1 MTLTF
6 FNIPYE
12 INISLQIGDDVYYC
26 HNTGTT
32 SMTGG
37 FNTVDHENFP
47 QTGIAYIGKCLG
59 VNRGAWGSPANAIR
73 VDVAEPDPVKQTALA
88 ADIIPRDFLMF
99 SKDNKANMS
108 SILGYYAETTFVN
121 DSPEKAELFA
131 VSTEFSES
139 SK

>member
-12 INISLQIGDDVYYC
+12 INISLQVGDDVYYC
-26 HNTGTT
+26 HNT
-32 SMTGG
+32 SWGG
-37 FNTVDHENFP
+37 FDTVDHENFT

-59 VNRGAWGSPANAIR
+59 VNRGAWGSPTNAIR
-73 VDVAEPDPVKQTALA
+73 VDVAEPDPVRQAILA
-88 ADIIPRDFLMF
+88 TDIRQRDFLMF

>member
-12 INISLQIGDDVYYC
+12 INISLQVGDDVYYC
-26 HNTGTT
+26 HNT
-32 SMTGG
+32 SWGG
-37 FNTVDHENFP
+37 FDTVDHENFT

-59 VNRGAWGSPANAIR
+59 VNRGAWGSPTNAIR
-73 VDVAEPDPVKQTALA
+73 VDVAEPDPVRQQQLA
-88 ADIIPRDFLMF
+88 TDIRQRDFLMF